1 MIHFALGTFSLILVV
16 VLGIILISVL
26 FRIFTMKKKAHGG
39 SEPLPRD
46 LADMTIKDARVG
58 DVVTITGFGDDYDD
72 VDFVIEKRNR
82 YESGGVEWFELLG
95 VYKGRQVWIEWEE
108 DDALEITATTPERK
122 LRLSQLNITEEDF
135 ARMDEEE
142 STDHFVEFDGQ
153 KYYYAE
159 SCEAFYFKDCKGPGE
174 GYYLWDFE
182 GEDGESFLA
191 AEKWEGEP
199 FDIFTGKSIKPYNV
213 KVYKTSRP

>member
-1 MIHFALGTFSLILVV
+1 
-16 VLGIILISVL
+16 
-26 FRIFTMKKKAHGG
+26 
-39 SEPLPRD
+39 
-46 LADMTIKDARVG
+46 MTIKDARVG
-58 DVVTITGFGDDYDD
+58 DVVAISGFGDEYDD
-72 VDFVIEKRNR
+72 VNFVIEKRNR

-122 LRLSQLNITEEDF
+122 LRLSQLNLTEEDLG
-135 ARMDEEE
+135 RMDEEE
-142 STDHFVEFDGQ
+142 STDNFVEWEGQ
-153 KYYYAE
+153 KYYYNE
-159 SCEAFYFKDCKGPGE
+159 SCEAFYYKDCGGPGE

-191 AEKWEGEP
+191 AEKWEGEA
-199 FDIFTGKSIKPYNV
+199 FDLFTGKMIKPYNV